1 MLTLEK
7 KAKTEE
13 LSNLK
18 RTEQMKYKEGN
29 KFKSMT
35 TLYQYKS
42 WFFQR
47 KKKTKHWQD

>member
-18 RTEQMKYKEGN
+18 KNRINLKYMEGN
-29 KFKSMT
+29 KFKST
-35 TLYQYKS
+35 TALYQ
-42 WFFQR
+42 
-47 KKKTKHWQD
+47 